1 MPGVGFMHHAGMT
14 QPDDSIVA
22 RRDVLSGLLGG
33 VAGTALAL
41 DAEAQT
47 SEPADPSVY
56 IPKAHLVQDRAF
68 LHAFMREFS
77 FIDLVTTTPT
87 LRITHIPSV
96 LAPAQ
101 GRFGTIFGHI
111 SGANDQVQ
119 AIRTG
124 QRAVAVFRGPHG
136 YVSPG
141 WLVTEQSRQGVPTW
155 NFAVVHATGR
165 LVAID
170 DPERKYELLATLID
184 QYEGG
189 IGGTDYRFRGL
200 PKADVLA
207 RARGIQ
213 PFELAIDQLEGKFKL
228 FQERPAPDKAAAL
241 PKLDTYRERSLRAY
255 TEHFYAAAPK

>member
-1 MPGVGFMHHAGMT
+1 MS
-14 QPDDSIVA
+14 QPADPHVS
-22 RRDVLSGLLGG
+22 RRDLLNGLLGG
-33 VAGTALAL
+33 IAGATLSFE
-41 DAEAQT
+41 AEAQT
-47 SEPADPSVY
+47 GEPADPSVY

-141 WLVTEQSRQGVPTW
+141 WLVTDQSRQGVPTW

-184 QYEGG
+184 QYESG
-189 IGGTDYRFRGL
+189 IGGTDYRFRSL
-200 PKADVLA
+200 PKSDVLA

-213 PFELAIDQLEGKFKL
+213 PFEIAIDQLEGKFKL

-255 TEHFYAAAPK
+255 TEHFYAAAPQ